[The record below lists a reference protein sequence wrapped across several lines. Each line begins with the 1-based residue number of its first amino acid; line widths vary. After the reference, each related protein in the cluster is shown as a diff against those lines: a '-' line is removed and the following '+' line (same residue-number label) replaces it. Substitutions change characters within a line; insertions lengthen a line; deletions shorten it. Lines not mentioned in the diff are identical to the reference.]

1 MKHYQSNAQ
10 LKNLAKDK
18 LTGKYGSAIWALLLV
33 TLVTRAVTGTA
44 VTLIP
49 VGGWFWNI
57 VSILLTAALS
67 VFLGV
72 LQTGIAYY
80 FLNIACNLNYSS
92 GNVFYGFHEHAE
104 RSIKVSLAH
113 VALETICTLP
123 YQILALVFIQTFD
136 YKYILL
142 AYAVMFL
149 GYVVLAPFSLAISQ
163 SYYLLLDFPEAT
175 AMEVLKTSIRV
186 MKGHKWRL
194 FKLELSFLPLQ
205 IICMLSFGIG
215 NLWLNPYMRM
225 TYTEYFLDLM
235 SPGKQE
241 SSDNYYS
248 FENMGQSY

>member
-1 MKHYQSNAQ
+1 MKHYKSNAQ

-49 VGGWFWNI
+49 VGGWFWNV
-57 VSILLTAALS
+57 VSILLTTALS
-67 VFLGV
+67 VFLGI

-80 FLNIACNLNYSS
+80 FLNIACNMTYTS
-92 GNVFYGFHEHAE
+92 GNIFYGFHENAE
-104 RSIKVSLAH
+104 KSIKVSLAH
-113 VALETICTLP
+113 VALNTIYSLP
-123 YQILALVFIQTFD
+123 YQILTLIFIQTLNF
-136 YKYILL
+136 KYMLL
-142 AYAVMFL
+142 AYAVML
-149 GYVVLAPFSLAISQ
+149 IGYVITAPFSLAISQ

-175 AMEVLKTSIRV
+175 AKEVLKTSIRV

-225 TYTEYFLDLM
+225 TYTEFFLDLM

-241 SSDNYYS
+241 STDNYYS
-248 FENMGQSY
+248 FENMGQS